1 MSISQTLA
9 NANSGLVAIAR
20 RAGVTSNNIANALTP
35 GYSRRDATL
44 AEQVLAGSGVGV
56 RVAGVARATVP
67 AVTAERRIAD
77 ADLASSGA
85 RAEAATKLSRLF
97 GGPEDLNGL
106 VARYAAFETSLR
118 ALADNPQSGAAQAAA
133 TSAARELTLAF
144 NRIAAEQQTMRQ
156 QADADIARGVAG
168 TNRALGEI
176 DQLNQ
181 AIVKGRA
188 SGADVAALEDRR
200 ETLIDEV
207 NAFIPVRPLA
217 RGDGAYDL
225 MTPEGGVFLIAGSAR
240 PIEFNA
246 SGLMTAQTAY
256 QGGAG
261 SLSGLTI
268 GGADVTPGGPGAQQ
282 IKSGAAA
289 GLFAVRDDI
298 VPDAARRLDALAEDM
313 ILRFSDPSV
322 DPTLPPGAPGIFTDD
337 GGALAPSYVPGLA
350 ARLTLNPIVDP
361 TAGGDPAKF
370 RDGLGSSAPGP
381 AGDDSVIRNLLGALT
396 ATGSQ
401 PAALGASRSFN
412 PAEAAAF
419 VASLAAADRVDRESA
434 QASASALAQGLE
446 DAETLQ
452 TGVDTDR
459 ELQNLLII
467 EQAYAANA
475 RVIEAV
481 GEMMDALMR
490 I

>member
-9 NANSGLVAIAR
+9 NANSGLAAAAR
-20 RAGVTSNNIANALTP
+20 RAGVISNNIANALTP
-35 GYSRRDATL
+35 GYSRRETSL
-44 AEQVLAGSGVGV
+44 AEQVVAGTGAGV
-56 RVAGVARATVP
+56 RVAGIARATAP

-77 ADLASSGA
+77 AGLASSEA
-85 RAEAATKLSRLF
+85 RAEAATKLSRLL
-97 GGPEDLNGL
+97 GGPEDANGL
-106 VARYAAFETSLR
+106 VARYAALERSLR

-133 TSAARELTLAF
+133 ANAARDVANAF
-144 NRIAAEQQTMRQ
+144 NRIAVEQQTIRQ
-156 QADADIARGVAG
+156 QADAEIARAVAA
-168 TNRALGEI
+168 TNRAIVEI

-181 AIVKGRA
+181 AIVMGGA

-200 ETLIDEV
+200 DSLIDQV

-225 MTPEGGVFLIAGSAR
+225 MTPEGVFLIAGSAR
-240 PIEFNA
+240 PIEFSA
-246 SGLMTAQTAY
+246 SGLITAQTAY
-256 QGGAG
+256 LGGAG
-261 SLSGLTI
+261 SLSGLTV
-268 GGADVTPGGPGAQQ
+268 GGVDVTPGGPGAQQ
-282 IKSGAAA
+282 IASGAAA

-298 VPDAARRLDALAEDM
+298 VPDAARRLDALAEDL
-313 ILRFSDPSV
+313 ILRFSNPGV
-322 DPTLPPGAPGIFTDD
+322 DPTLPAGAPGIFTDD
-337 GGALAPSYVPGLA
+337 GNALASGYTPGLA

-361 TAGGDPAKF
+361 NAGGDPAKL

-381 AGDDSVIRNLLGALT
+381 AGDDSIIRNLLGALI
-396 ATGSQ
+396 ATGAQ
-401 PAALGASRSFN
+401 PAALGASRSLN

-419 VASLAAADRVDRESA
+419 VASLAAANRVDTESVH
-434 QASASALAQGLE
+434 ASASALAQGLK
-446 DAETLQ
+446 DAESLQ
-452 TGVDTDR
+452 IGVDTDR

-475 RVIEAV
+475 RVIAAV